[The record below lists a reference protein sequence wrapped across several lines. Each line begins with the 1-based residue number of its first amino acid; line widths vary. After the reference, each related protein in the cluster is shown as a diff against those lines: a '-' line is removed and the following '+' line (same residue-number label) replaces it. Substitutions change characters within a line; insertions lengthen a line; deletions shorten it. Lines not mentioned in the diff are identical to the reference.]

1 MRVLTLSP
9 DGREL
14 LLPHSALSQR
24 FVQYGE
30 LVDRFDVVY
39 PDTEDRVIQLTDHV
53 TLYGLQARTKAEY
66 FFRLFR
72 AVPLLHKK
80 TRYNVVSTPE
90 PYFLGFIAN
99 LLARWSH
106 FGVEL
111 QIHGF
116 EKWRGIRPWLAR
128 LNLRHATHVRVVS
141 QRLANMLVTAFQIP
155 ASCISAFPIFIDPSR
170 FLPLAE
176 RRTTEA
182 HIPFTFVTVSR
193 LVPVKR
199 IELQLQALA
208 ELRKHYKV
216 QLLIVGDG
224 PSRPALEATV
234 ADLQLGTAVRF
245 CGAQTDITPFL
256 AEADAFLLT
265 SAAEGYGIAPIEAA
279 CSGLP
284 VIMTDVGCA
293 NERIIDGVHGLI
305 IPVEAPLIPLVQAM
319 RRMIEDSTTRTV
331 MRMQAAALA
340 DQLPSREDT
349 LDAYVQSWERSQRTQ
364 N

>member
-1 MRVLTLSP
+1 MRVLTLSQ

-14 LLPHSALSQR
+14 LTPNSALSQR

-53 TLYGLQARTKAEY
+53 TLYGLRARTKAEY

-72 AVPLLHKK
+72 AVPLLQKK

-99 LLARWSH
+99 LFARWSH

-141 QRLANMLVTAFQIP
+141 QRLANMLVTAFHIP
-155 ASCISAFPIFIDPSR
+155 ASRISVFPIFIDPSR

-208 ELRKHYKV
+208 EIRKYHEA
-216 QLLIVGDG
+216 QLVIVGDG
-224 PSRPALEATV
+224 PSRSALETTV
-234 ADLQLGTAVRF
+234 TDLQLGTAVRF
-245 CGAQTDITPFL
+245 CGAQTDINPFL

-293 NERIIDGVHGLI
+293 NELILDGIHGFI
-305 IPVEAPLIPLVQAM
+305 IPVDTPLTALVRAM
-319 RRMIEDSTTRTV
+319 RRMIEEPATRAE
-331 MRMQAAALA
+331 MRINGAALVH
-340 DQLPSREDT
+340 QLPSHTDT
-349 LDAYVQSWERSQRTQ
+349 LRAYAQSWERSRQA
-364 N
+364 